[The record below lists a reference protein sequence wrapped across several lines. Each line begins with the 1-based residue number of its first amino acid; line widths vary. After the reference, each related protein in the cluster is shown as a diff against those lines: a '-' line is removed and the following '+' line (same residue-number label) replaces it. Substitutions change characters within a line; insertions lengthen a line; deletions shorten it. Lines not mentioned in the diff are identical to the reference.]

1 MAHATV
7 IHRAGARPAEL
18 ILAARDIVGGAPQ
31 RVPWRGRTL
40 LLWRDPTGAVAAELH
55 VCTHGPD
62 LQSEIPDEPCL
73 LCMEAASTVL
83 DVAEIDG
90 RVHIAMPA

>member
-1 MAHATV
+1 MANATV
-7 IHRAGARPAEL
+7 IDPGGARAAEV

-31 RVPWRGRTL
+31 RVPWNGRTL

-55 VCTHGPD
+55 ACTHRP
-62 LQSEIPDEPCL
+62 LHAEIPDEPCL
-73 LCMEAASTVL
+73 HCMEAASTPL

-90 RVHIAMPA
+90 RVHVAMPR